1 LSGNLVDILDDRF
14 FEAIELDLIEK
25 GKHPAKYLPQCRQ
38 SIYKS
43 YIEHIASNKALVVDD
58 LIDYKMHIPFDPN
71 YDIAIDT
78 FDVNED
84 EIKTY

>member
-1 LSGNLVDILDDRF
+1 M
-14 FEAIELDLIEK
+14 
-25 GKHPAKYLPQCRQ
+25 PQCRP

-58 LIDYKMHIPFDPN
+58 LIDYKIHIPFDPN

-78 FDVNED
+78 IDVNDD
-84 EIKTY
+84 EIKTDETLDITECALYSLSNPQ